1 MIRLFV
7 GILVA
12 LALTGCAAAG
22 ETAAPAPV
30 VPATTGAGQFGLTER
45 AFVELEIA
53 TDEQAVKLLDLGA
66 AKISGALQALAG
78 EIAAARRAEL
88 AALRGLL
95 DSAGLTYVNNHEG
108 HDMPGMPTP
117 DELAELANA
126 PAPGAVFVRLL
137 RAHLAE
143 SEGVVHGAA
152 QSVTHEATRTIA
164 RQMET
169 DRQRFSRRLGELL
182 RV

>member
-1 MIRLFV
+1 MIRLLV
-7 GILVA
+7 GILAAAAV
-12 LALTGCAAAG
+12 TGCAAAG

-45 AFVELEIA
+45 AFVELQIA
-53 TDEQAVKLLDLGA
+53 TDDQAVKLLDLGG
-66 AKISGALQALAG
+66 AKVSGALRDLAA
-78 EIAAARRAEL
+78 EIATARRTEL
-88 AALRGLL
+88 AALHGLL
-95 DSAGLTYVNNHEG
+95 DSAGITYVNNHEG

-117 DELAELANA
+117 DELAELAAA
-126 PAPGAVFVRLL
+126 PAPDAMFVRLL

-143 SEGVVHGAA
+143 SEGVVRGAA
-152 QSVTHEATRTIA
+152 QSVTHEATRTLA